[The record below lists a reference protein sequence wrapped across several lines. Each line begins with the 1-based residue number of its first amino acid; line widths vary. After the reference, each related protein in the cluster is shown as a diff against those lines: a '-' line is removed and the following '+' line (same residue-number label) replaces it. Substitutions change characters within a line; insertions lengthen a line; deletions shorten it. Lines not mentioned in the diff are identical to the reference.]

1 MSPSRREMNWETIMP
16 PYSQGVQK
24 FKGTVQNLS
33 SGRTFTRIGRKV
45 ECWTA
50 SCPPGF
56 DCPGPLL
63 GSLSVRITAEHG
75 AQGSKYGTP
84 VSICMA
90 LERVAWKNFLSDP
103 AASQACQSI
112 GTLCWQHEGFDSTD
126 LNPTISA
133 GQERAE
139 DVLHVFHS
147 DSIYCICCP
156 EALLEQVSQ
165 VFR

>member
-1 MSPSRREMNWETIMP
+1 MNWETIMP
-16 PYSQGVQK
+16 SYSHDVQK
-24 FKGTVQNLS
+24 FKRTVHNLS
-33 SGRTFTRIGRKV
+33 SGRKFMRIGRKV

-84 VSICMA
+84 ISVCMA

-112 GTLCWQHEGFDSTD
+112 GTLCSTARRIWFDRSQPYNLRWTR
-126 LNPTISA
+126 A
-133 GQERAE
+133 GRRRV
-139 DVLHVFHS
+139 DVIHS
-147 DSIYCICCP
+147 DTIYCICCP

-165 VFR
+165 IVR